1 MTKVGQVRKKKKQQ
15 RKMGLIFFYN
25 QLQKHFRKEKSK
37 MMSLYPKRYK
47 FIRHY
52 ICATKSIRPE
62 V

>member
-37 MMSLYPKRYK
+37 MMSLNPKRSK

-52 ICATKSIRPE
+52 ICAAK
-62 V
+62 